1 MADITKFT
9 PYAVVKVPFLTK
21 ADTYASN
28 NAESVYP
35 DKAQANKE
43 RDAYRHILWQ
53 AMLANRY
60 GEPTA
65 NFFGNMHESKYLPV
79 LGGVNQPAD
88 QREMDLYNNQLGV
101 KLGLKA
107 KDMKEMMEEA
117 KRIVDSGM
125 AKVNASEGTY

>member
-21 ADTYASN
+21 ANTYASN

-35 DKAQANKE
+35 KKEQATRE

-65 NFFGNMHESKYLPV
+65 NFFGNMHESDLPV
-79 LGGVNQPAD
+79 IGGFKQPAD
-88 QREMDLYNNQLGV
+88 QRAMDLYNNRLGV
-101 KLGLKA
+101 ELGLKA
-107 KDMKEMMEEA
+107 KDMKEMMDEA

-125 AKVNASEGTY
+125 AKVDASEGTY